1 MEGIELENKLQEH
14 DKILKS
20 DILPRVEN
28 LESKQSSLEK
38 SQLATSQEVQALRND
53 LLSVQKGQVQLE
65 KGQKEM
71 ELTMV
76 KEGQANRKIMNEN
89 KALSNKLLDHVLK
102 KDEKET
108 EVEEEAKKRKD
119 ENEAKLKSQKWEVI
133 GKVGTVL
140 VGSGGFLYGL
150 IQAFQ

>member
-1 MEGIELENKLQEH
+1 MGGIELENRVKEH
-14 DKILKS
+14 DEILKS

-76 KEGQANRKIMNEN
+76 KEGEANRKIMNEN

-108 EVEEEAKKRKD
+108 EVEEETKKRKD
-119 ENEAKLKSQKWEVI
+119 ENEAKLKAQKWEVI
-133 GKVGTVL
+133 GKVGVAL
-140 VGSGGFLYGL
+140 LGSGGLLYG
-150 IQAFQ
+150 IMQAFQ

>member
-1 MEGIELENKLQEH
+1 MEKKVQEH
-14 DKILKS
+14 DIMLNS
-20 DILPRVEN
+20 EILPRVEI
-28 LESKQSSLEK
+28 LESKQESLEK

-65 KGQKEM
+65 KGQKEL

-76 KEGQANRKIMNEN
+76 KEGEANRKIMNEN
-89 KALSNKLLDHVLK
+89 KDLSNRLLDHVLK

-119 ENEAKLKSQKWEVI
+119 ENEAKLKSQKWEII
-133 GKVGTVL
+133 GKVGSIL
-140 VGSGGFLYGL
+140 VGSGGILYVIL
-150 IQAFQ
+150 QSIQ